1 MPRKLLQPRL
11 HPPLL
16 LKLPLRPPQNR
27 LPLQNRPPPPHR
39 LPLRSLPLQKRP
51 PLPQNRLLP
60 MPRLPW
66 LSVEAKSLPK
76 R

>member
-27 LPLQNRPPPPHR
+27 PPPPHR
-39 LPLRSLPLQKRP
+39 LPLRSLPLPKLP
-51 PLPQNRLLP
+51 PQLQNRLLT
-60 MPRLPW
+60 MPLLPW
-66 LSVEAKSLPK
+66 LSVEARLLLN